1 MAIMIKRG
9 MHGRRSW
16 TPVRIFAAAAITI
29 VLAVP
34 IQAQDA
40 TRPLALTNVNVISTL
55 DGKIE
60 RNATILIEGNRIRRV
75 IRDADARSLPK
86 GVRVVSF
93 ANKYVIPG
101 LWDMHVHSMLND
113 QDPDWFHPLLLING
127 VTGIRDMGSLVPLAR
142 ILRVRAEID
151 AGNRLGPRI
160 LVAGPLI
167 DGFNTAWAAPSGAP
181 TSEEAAR
188 AVRLLVEQGAD
199 FIKVFPL
206 IGQDAY
212 QAIVAEANRLRVPV
226 AGQVPEPVTAAE
238 ASNAGQ
244 RSIDHL
250 DHIILGCSDAEADI
264 VQIKADVLKRL
275 RMQPGR
281 ESLAQLLPTAEE
293 TALTLETMNPD
304 RCTNLLALLAQN
316 GTAVVPTL
324 LVSRLYRPAAR
335 RMDDPRLNSLPRTV
349 REAWLAM
356 NIMIELGAEDPS
368 QLVTIE
374 YLSRRLVRPLA
385 EAGVPILAGT
395 HAAAITPF
403 IFPGSSLHDEL
414 AALVNAGLSPL
425 EALQSATIAPARFAN
440 QESDLGTVAAGK
452 LADLVV
458 LDANPL
464 DHISNTRRTHAV
476 VVNGRLLE
484 RPDLDALARGV
495 AGMHR

>member
-1 MAIMIKRG
+1 MQGCRA
-9 MHGRRSW
+9 W
-16 TPVRIFAAAAITI
+16 TSLRIFAAAAITVI
-29 VLAVP
+29 LALP
-34 IQAQDA
+34 IHAQDA
-40 TRPLALTNVNVISTL
+40 ARPFALTNVNVISTL
-55 DGKIE
+55 DGTIE
-60 RNATILIEGNRIRRV
+60 RNVTILVEGNRIRRV
-75 IRDADARSLPK
+75 VRDLDARSLPQ

-113 QDPDWFHPLLLING
+113 QDPDWFHPLLLVNG

-142 ILRVRAEID
+142 ILRVRAEIE
-151 AGNRLGPRI
+151 AGRRLGPRI

-167 DGFNTAWAAPSGAP
+167 DGFNSVWTEAAGAP
-181 TSEEAAR
+181 NSDEAAR

-206 IGQDAY
+206 IGRDAY
-212 QAIVAEANRLRVPV
+212 QAIVAEANRLRIPV

-281 ESLAQLLPTAEE
+281 ESLAQLLPTPEE
-293 TALTLETMNPD
+293 TALTLETVNPD
-304 RCTNLLALLAQN
+304 RCMNLLALLARN
-316 GTAVVPTL
+316 GTSVVPTL
-324 LVSRLYRPAAR
+324 LVSRLYRPGAR
-335 RMDDPRLNSLPRTV
+335 RMDDPRLYGLPKTV

-356 NIMIELGAEDPS
+356 NLMIEFGAEDPS

-374 YLSRRLVRPLA
+374 YLSRRLVRPFA

-395 HAAAITPF
+395 HAVAITPF
-403 IFPGSSLHDEL
+403 IFPGASLHDEL

-425 EALQSATIAPARFAN
+425 EALQSATITPARFAN
-440 QESDLGTVAAGK
+440 QASDLGTVAAGK

-464 DHISNTRRTHAV
+464 DDISNTRRTHAV
-476 VVNGRLLE
+476 VVNGRLLD

-495 AGMHR
+495 AAMNW

>member
-1 MAIMIKRG
+1 MAIMMETRTHRR
-9 MHGRRSW
+9 HGW
-16 TPVRIFAAAAITI
+16 TSVRIFFAAAITI
-29 VLAVP
+29 IAALPV
-34 IQAQDA
+34 QAQDA
-40 TRPLALTNVNVISTL
+40 ARPLALTNVNVISTQ
-55 DGKIE
+55 DGTVE
-60 RNATILIEGNRIRRV
+60 RNATILVEGNRIRAV
-75 IRDADARSLPK
+75 IRGADARALPQ

-113 QDPDWFHPLLLING
+113 QDPDWFYPLLLING
-127 VTGIRDMGSLVPLAR
+127 VTGIRDMGSFVPLAK
-142 ILRVRAEID
+142 ILRVRAEIE
-151 AGNRLGPRI
+151 AGTRLGPRI

-167 DGFNTAWAAPSGAP
+167 DGFNTEWAAPSGVP
-181 TSEEAAR
+181 TTDEAAR
-188 AVRLLVEQGAD
+188 AVRLLVQQGAD

-206 IGQDAY
+206 IGREAY
-212 QAIVAEANRLRVPV
+212 QAIVAEANRLRIPV

-293 TALTLETMNPD
+293 TALILETVNPD
-304 RCTNLLALLAQN
+304 RCAKLLALLARN

-324 LVSRLYRPAAR
+324 LVSRLYRQATR
-335 RMDDPRLNSLPRTV
+335 RMDDPRLDSLPRTV

-374 YLSRRLVRPLA
+374 YLSRRLVGPLA
-385 EAGVPILAGT
+385 DAGVPILAGT

-403 IFPGSSLHDEL
+403 IFPGASLHDEL

-440 QESDLGTVAAGK
+440 RESDLGSVATGK

-464 DHISNTRRTHAV
+464 EHISNSQRTHAV

-484 RPDLDALARGV
+484 RADLDALARGV
-495 AGMHR
+495 AAMNR